1 MKASHDFSLD
11 FTPGNLPGVFL
22 FKIPLK
28 FARRVPMRLERN
40 DPHSLKE
47 APMTDLVPSQFVS
60 PSPRPELNGELGLDL
75 HEIAKS
81 LGVDFKHVKEKY
93 LRMEKANRIKGA
105 VYTATIDSGTY
116 TERTIESYVLDLDS
130 AKFFV
135 AKWDSEVGDA
145 YTRFLIQCEKK
156 LERTQSQL
164 ETLFTDPRK
173 GAEFL
178 TKVAE
183 LKEEKDALAARIPQ
197 LESERDHAIK
207 TKGQISSNKAA
218 TSMVRLSNL
227 VQYMRK
233 RGIPI
238 PAYAEIDSEEGA
250 LERVRELEELLKKHD
265 AALEA
270 YRRKEDL
277 QDEKNLTYIP
287 TSKNGT
293 GFNEVLKRWG
303 YILTVGNNRDINK
316 VIRCYLSNIGG
327 EILWADSTFK
337 GAPSKRCLW
346 HPQFLDE
353 NKGRILNFL
362 TNEGW
367 LKKA

>member
-1 MKASHDFSLD
+1 MS
-11 FTPGNLPGVFL
+11 
-22 FKIPLK
+22 
-28 FARRVPMRLERN
+28 
-40 DPHSLKE
+40 
-47 APMTDLVPSQFVS
+47 DLIQSQFVS
-60 PSPRPELNGELGLDL
+60 PSPRSELNGELGLT
-75 HEIAKS
+75 HYEVAKS
-81 LGVDFKHVKEKY
+81 LNKPPHHVKEK
-93 LRMEKANRIKGA
+93 LEKMREEGRIQF
-105 VYTATIDSGTY
+105 
-116 TERTIESYVLDLDS
+116 IEISINNENGRLVQVPLLDLDT
-130 AKFFV
+130 AKFYV
-135 AKWDSEVGDA
+135 LKDNSELGDGYA
-145 YTRFLIQCEKK
+145 RHLIQCEKK
-156 LERTQSQL
+156 LERIEVQFDTLLSDPDNAVKVFQELANQKKKAQEL
-164 ETLFTDPRK
+164 E
-173 GAEFL
+173 
-178 TKVAE
+178 
-183 LKEEKDALAARIPQ
+183 ARIPQ

-238 PAYAEIDSEEGA
+238 PTYAEIESEEGV

-293 GFNEVLKRWG
+293 GFNEVLKGWG

>member
-1 MKASHDFSLD
+1 MIL
-11 FTPGNLPGVFL
+11 LVL
-22 FKIPLK
+22 
-28 FARRVPMRLERN
+28 RN
-40 DPHSLKE
+40 WN
-47 APMTDLVPSQFVS
+47 MTDLVPSQFVS
-60 PSPRPELNGELGLDL
+60 PSPRSELNGELGLDL
-75 HEIAKS
+75 HEIAQS
-81 LGVDFKHVKEKY
+81 LGARFPDVKEKF
-93 LRMEKANRIKGA
+93 LRMQKANRI
-105 VYTATIDSGTY
+105 SGVAYAAPSGNPINPTV
-116 TERTIESYVLDLDS
+116 ESYVLDLDS

-183 LKEEKDALAARIPQ
+183 LKEEKDTLAARIPQ

-238 PAYAEIDSEEGA
+238 PAYAEIDSEEGV

-270 YRRKEDL
+270 YRRKEGL

-362 TNEGW
+362 KNEGW

>member
-1 MKASHDFSLD
+1 MNDLIIQPKFETLATQLNLKGEECYDEHTIAEALGIQFSDLR
-11 FTPGNLPGVFL
+11 
-22 FKIPLK
+22 KITD
-28 FARRVPMRLERN
+28 RL
-40 DPHSLKE
+40 
-47 APMTDLVPSQFVS
+47 Q
-60 PSPRPELNGELGLDL
+60 
-75 HEIAKS
+75 
-81 LGVDFKHVKEKY
+81 
-93 LRMEKANRIKGA
+93 KANEIHGQDFICTVKAGFTTKEVESRLFNLDDTKLIVTQSGGKHA
-105 VYTATIDSGTY
+105 VAFCRY
-116 TERTIESYVLDLDS
+116 
-130 AKFFV
+130 
-135 AKWDSEVGDA
+135 
-145 YTRFLIQCEKK
+145 LIQRDKK
-156 LERTQSQL
+156 ATSFDTLLSDPDNAVKVFQELANQKKKAQELE
-164 ETLFTDPRK
+164 
-173 GAEFL
+173 
-178 TKVAE
+178 
-183 LKEEKDALAARIPQ
+183 ARIPQ

-238 PAYAEIDSEEGA
+238 PAYAEIDSEEGV

-362 TNEGW
+362 KNEGW

>member
-1 MKASHDFSLD
+1 
-11 FTPGNLPGVFL
+11 
-22 FKIPLK
+22 
-28 FARRVPMRLERN
+28 
-40 DPHSLKE
+40 
-47 APMTDLVPSQFVS
+47 MTDLIPSQFVS
-60 PSPRPELNGELGLDL
+60 PSPRSELNGELGLDL
-75 HEIAKS
+75 HEIAKTMELRFHDVKKKFES
-81 LGVDFKHVKEKY
+81 LLQADEIIGNGIFV
-93 LRMEKANRIKGA
+93 
-105 VYTATIDSGTY
+105 TIDSGTY
-116 TERTIESYVLDLDS
+116 TEKKVESFVLDVDN
-130 AKFFV
+130 AKLLVTQLGGKLSIAFC
-135 AKWDSEVGDA
+135 KH
-145 YTRFLIQCEKK
+145 LIQCEKK
-156 LERTQSQL
+156 LEFQL
-164 ETLFTDPRK
+164 ETFFTNPRK
-173 GAEFL
+173 GAELL

-238 PAYAEIDSEEGA
+238 PAYAEIDSEEGVP
-250 LERVRELEELLKKHD
+250 ERIQELEELLKKHD

-277 QDEKNLTYIP
+277 QEEKNLTYIP

-303 YILTVGNNRDINK
+303 YILTVGNNRDTNK

-362 TNEGW
+362 KNEGW

>member
-1 MKASHDFSLD
+1 MIL
-11 FTPGNLPGVFL
+11 
-22 FKIPLK
+22 II
-28 FARRVPMRLERN
+28 LE
-40 DPHSLKE
+40 S
-47 APMTDLVPSQFVS
+47 AMTDLIPSQFVS
-60 PSPRPELNGELGLDL
+60 PSPRSELNGELGLDL

-81 LGVDFKHVKEKY
+81 LGARFPDVKEKY
-93 LRMEKANRIKGA
+93 LRMEKDNRIKGVA
-105 VYTATIDSGTY
+105 YTAHVDQGPIRGVV
-116 TERTIESYVLDLDS
+116 EVQSYVLDLDS

-156 LERTQSQL
+156 LEKAQFQL

-173 GAEFL
+173 GAELL

-277 QDEKNLTYIP
+277 QEEKNLTYIP

-303 YILTVGNNRDINK
+303 YTLTVGNNRDINK

-362 TNEGW
+362 KNEGW

>member
-1 MKASHDFSLD
+1 MS
-11 FTPGNLPGVFL
+11 
-22 FKIPLK
+22 
-28 FARRVPMRLERN
+28 
-40 DPHSLKE
+40 
-47 APMTDLVPSQFVS
+47 DLIPSQFVS
-60 PSPRPELNGELGLDL
+60 PSPRSELNGELGLDL

-81 LGVDFKHVKEKY
+81 LGAEFKHVKEKY
-93 LRMEKANRIKGA
+93 LRMEKDNRIKGV

-116 TERTIESYVLDLDS
+116 RERTIESYVLDLDS

-156 LERTQSQL
+156 LEKIEVRFDTLLSDPDNAVKVFQELANQKKKAQEL
-164 ETLFTDPRK
+164 E
-173 GAEFL
+173 
-178 TKVAE
+178 
-183 LKEEKDALAARIPQ
+183 ARIPQ

-207 TKGQISSNKAA
+207 TKSQISSNIAA
-218 TSMVRLSNL
+218 TSMVRLGNL

-238 PAYAEIDSEEGA
+238 PTYAEIGSEEGV